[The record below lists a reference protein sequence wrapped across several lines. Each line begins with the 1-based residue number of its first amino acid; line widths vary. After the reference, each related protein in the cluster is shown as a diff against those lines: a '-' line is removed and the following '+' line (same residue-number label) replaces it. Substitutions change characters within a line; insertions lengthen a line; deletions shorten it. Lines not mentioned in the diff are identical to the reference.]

1 MYTQREGVVLTKPV
15 VGWIVALLPL
25 FAGCGN
31 GWPGGPRGGSSGP
44 DPCVDPDGCAI
55 PPATPSEGGSVLLE
69 DEHLDTD
76 LQTTF
81 QLPSGVTTL
90 VRATAYFMDDQTP
103 QANPLPVQGACNDLE
118 KTHGWPYWVGTP
130 HTDLDVGTVTIRGP
144 TGASTMTSL
153 ELAKQ
158 PAGTDFLGRPHDIFY
173 QALAPDAANYFVPDA
188 AYDVILGGA
197 GTIPATTFAGRLFT
211 PGDVTV
217 NTPDLEDDGPLVAGT
232 DYTVHWMPVGA
243 QPSPANA
250 QWLGVTWLLT
260 TNGAPAIMCPTVE
273 SADQFTIPGDAI
285 QAYEDDAA
293 ARGTDPTHL
302 ILLRQAFGLALVR
315 LPNGEPT
322 NVRRIDLITA
332 ISWAQ
337 LMNVQ

>member
-1 MYTQREGVVLTKPV
+1 MALNKRAI
-15 VGWIVALLPL
+15 GWLLASVPL
-25 FAGCGN
+25 FAACGN
-31 GWPGGPRGGSSGP
+31 GSPGGPLLGSPGP
-44 DPCVDPDGCAI
+44 DPCVNPDGCKI
-55 PPATPSEGGSVLLE
+55 PPGTPSEGGTVLLD

-76 LQTTF
+76 LQTAF

-103 QANPLPVQGACNDLE
+103 ENPLPVQGACTDLE
-118 KTHGWPYWVGTP
+118 KTHGWPYGVGTP

-144 TGASTMTSL
+144 SGASTMTSL

-158 PAGTDFLGRPHDIFY
+158 GAGTDFLGRPHTVFY
-173 QALAPDAANYFVPDA
+173 QAHAPDAADFVPDA

-197 GTIPATTFAGRLFT
+197 GTIPATTFAGGLFT
-211 PGDVTV
+211 PGDVSV

-232 DYTVHWMPVGA
+232 DYTVHWMPVGP
-243 QPSPANA
+243 QPSAADAP
-250 QWLGVTWLLT
+250 WLGVTWLLT
-260 TNGAPAIMCPTVE
+260 TNGAPAIICPTVE
-273 SADQFTIPGDAI
+273 SAGQLTIPGDAI

-293 ARGTDPTHL
+293 ARGTDPTHV
-302 ILLRQAFGLALVR
+302 ILLRQAFGHTLVP

-322 NVRRIDLITA
+322 NVRRVDLITA